1 MMPIANQLDCTQDLL
16 GTTRI
21 SDKLLSI
28 PCIKILNLKSVPYI
42 NRSPP
47 YKTAL
52 ARQNDGR
59 NQLSTNFH
67 LVVSQPSSSIHSV
80 GWALSATRSTSC
92 GAKLIENTPGFT
104 IKFEELAFGLPT
116 FLSSRVD
123 SAVGPLASRPV
134 STSYLIPV
142 VGTRST

>member
-21 SDKLLSI
+21 NDIIDKLLSI
-28 PCIKILNLKSVPYI
+28 PCIKILSLKSVPYI

-47 YKTAL
+47 YKNAL

-67 LVVSQPSSSIHSV
+67 LAVSQP
-80 GWALSATRSTSC
+80 
-92 GAKLIENTPGFT
+92 
-104 IKFEELAFGLPT
+104 
-116 FLSSRVD
+116 
-123 SAVGPLASRPV
+123 
-134 STSYLIPV
+134 
-142 VGTRST
+142 